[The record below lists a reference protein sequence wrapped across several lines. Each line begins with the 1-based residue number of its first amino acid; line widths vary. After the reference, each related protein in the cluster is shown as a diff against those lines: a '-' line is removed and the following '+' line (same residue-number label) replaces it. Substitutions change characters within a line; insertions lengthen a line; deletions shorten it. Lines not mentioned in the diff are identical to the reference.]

1 MQKIVEEET
10 KEMCSQKNSSLA
22 TAHTEYVDLPGT
34 LGSSTIKNQQ
44 WLINETIKFSP
55 FFFNVLF
62 KNFLWS
68 LFLENLLVVN
78 FLPWTVV

>member
-1 MQKIVEEET
+1 MLSPLYLPTINVCLFFLTSGIFMQKIVEEET

-44 WLINETIKFSP
+44 
-55 FFFNVLF
+55 
-62 KNFLWS
+62 
-68 LFLENLLVVN
+68 
-78 FLPWTVV
+78 